1 MPMSESK
8 NRSGS
13 TTRQSTL
20 LVLGIL
26 GAIFLFAI
34 ILLIAYLPTRPMPVD
49 QVQIEERRATL
60 AEVEADQHRRAHTYG
75 WIDEPNGIVRIPIE
89 RAVELT
95 VRELSEAHTEK

>member
-1 MPMSESK
+1 MSEIE
-8 NRSGS
+8 NRSRTS
-13 TTRQSTL
+13 TRQRTL

-34 ILLIAYLPTRPMPVD
+34 ILLIAYLPTRHMPID

-60 AEVEADQHRRAHTYG
+60 GEVEAEQHRRAHTYG
-75 WIDEPNGIVRIPIE
+75 WVDEPNGILRIPID

-95 VRELSEAHTEK
+95 VRELTEAEREK